1 MNSKTEHFR
10 FFLQSNYDY
19 ILVGSSF
26 EGTATQ
32 GMASDTD
39 ALIVLEPDEPIVTDI
54 LAAQQYTGYCLLMV
68 QDSYTP
74 AGYAKLQF
82 ILDGKPKYFQ
92 PISRYSEYIYSDT
105 LSIDREGR
113 HLYSLKLHSGR
124 FSIKER
130 HGPALTLKATTF
142 TTSTDFVNAKRCRRW
157 PECASEWI
165 HRHRHYH
172 WPPSNLI
179 DICKGQGCFLVSVGH
194 PNSEEKNLQWRIS
207 FSLQEKLLISH
218 FNSAQLKC
226 FVLLKM
232 IKKEIL
238 PGILGEESITSY
250 HCKTCLLYLIE
261 NSPEN
266 FWVANNL
273 LACLHNC
280 LKLLLIWTETG
291 VLPNYFIPAENMLD
305 GRIQDEL
312 RVRLSQCLKDLL
324 SAEFNFILEIKSDGL
339 GQRIENSF
347 VTKTNSLGAF
357 LNEANTTTA
366 VMYRFLK
373 QVHQHIKSYTVRQY
387 EKETIERATEN
398 LLAFKFKLQ
407 NTEILNDS
415 TREESKKAIAFMLPY
430 VELHLMCSHVMLVKQ
445 MHKDDEIIYKT
456 LTSKQWHQISIK
468 SDSFSSKL
476 KQASF
481 LYMLGYYQ
489 LSLDIL
495 LPLKEKLTDP
505 HLTSFC
511 ACSTRTRAY
520 YNTELL
526 HSEVSSEEELLNR
539 FLIPCVCFLP
549 SERNLTPS
557 ALRYEMIRAA
567 GPTQDDSLS
576 KYGCVIVDGKVLL
589 NFLLC
594 LNHTVLGEKTR
605 AAVDAEEILQTVVND
620 NLLGHRVTALNLL
633 GGIRVESGN
642 MHKAVNCFQ
651 VAQQYI
657 ELTGDTL

>member
-1 MNSKTEHFR
+1 MKL
-10 FFLQSNYDY
+10 FLLQPKYVS

-39 ALIVLEPDEPIVTDI
+39 ILMVLDASGPVVTDLSEI
-54 LAAQQYTGYCLLMV
+54 QQYAGDCLLLV

-74 AGYAKLQF
+74 AGYAKLQNVHE
-82 ILDGKPKYFQ
+82 GKPRYFQ
-92 PISRYSEYIYSDT
+92 PVSRHSEYICRDE

-113 HLYSLKLHSGR
+113 YLYCIKLNR
-124 FSIKER
+124 FNIKEI
-130 HGPALTLKATTF
+130 HGPALTESATKF
-142 TTSTDFVNAKRCRRW
+142 TPSTDFVNAKRCCRW

-165 HRHRHYH
+165 CRQRHYQ

-179 DICKGQGCFLVSVGH
+179 DICKRQGCFLVPVGH
-194 PNSEEKNLQWRIS
+194 PNSEEKNWQWRIS
-207 FSLQEKLLISH
+207 FSLQERLLISH
-218 FNSAQLKC
+218 FNSTQLKC

-238 PGILGEESITSY
+238 PDILGEESITTY
-250 HCKTCLLYLIE
+250 HCKTCLLYMIE

-280 LKLLLIWTETG
+280 FKLLLTWTETG

-305 GRIQDEL
+305 GRIRKQL

-324 SAEFNFILEIKSDGL
+324 SADFKYILEIKSDHL
-339 GQRIENSF
+339 GYRIENSF

-357 LNEANTTTA
+357 LNEANTIP
-366 VMYRFLK
+366 MIMCRYLK
-373 QVHQHIKSYTVRQY
+373 QIHIHLKRYTVRQY
-387 EKETIERATEN
+387 EKETTERVIENILT
-398 LLAFKFKLQ
+398 FKFKLQ
-407 NTEILNDS
+407 NTEILKDS
-415 TREESKKAIAFMLPY
+415 TREESKKAITFMLPY
-430 VELHLMCSHVMLVKQ
+430 VELHLMSSYVMLAKQ

-456 LTSKQWHQISIK
+456 LTSKQWHQISVK
-468 SDSFSSKL
+468 SDSFSFKL

-489 LSLDIL
+489 ASLDIL
-495 LPLKEKLTDP
+495 LPLKEKLIDN

-511 ACSTRTRAY
+511 ACSFRAHVS
-520 YNTELL
+520 YNAELL
-526 HSEVSSEEELLNR
+526 HVDVSSEEELLNR

-576 KYGCVIVDGKVLL
+576 KYGCAVVDGKILL

-594 LNHTVLGEKTR
+594 LNHSVLGKKPR

-642 MHKAVNCFQ
+642 MHKAVNCFK
-651 VAQQYI
+651 VAQRYI
-657 ELTGDTL
+657 DLTGDTL